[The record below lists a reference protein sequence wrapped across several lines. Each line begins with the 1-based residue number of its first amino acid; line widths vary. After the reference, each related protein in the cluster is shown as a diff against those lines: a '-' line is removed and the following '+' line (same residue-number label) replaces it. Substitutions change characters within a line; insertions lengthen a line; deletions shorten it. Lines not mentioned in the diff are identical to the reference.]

1 MARVEPRLHVVL
13 IEPEIPHNTGA
24 IARLCL
30 ATGSTLHLVGRLGFR
45 IDDRQVR
52 RAGLDY
58 WEHVDIRQHLDWEA
72 AQAELGAAPAYF
84 LESDGPQI
92 YTETRF
98 PSNAALVFGSETR
111 GLPPSLVRQ
120 SDRCFRIPIFDERV
134 RSLNLATSVAI
145 VLYEA
150 IRQNAGTGVAGL

>member
-1 MARVEPRLHVVL
+1 MHVVL

-30 ATGSTLHLVGRLGFR
+30 ATRSTLHLVGRLGFR

-72 AQAELGAAPAYF
+72 AQTDLAGAPTFF
-84 LESDGPQI
+84 LESDGPRL

-98 PSNAALVFGSETR
+98 PPNAALIFGSETR

-120 SDRCFRIPIFDERV
+120 SDRCFRIPIFDDRV
-134 RSLNLATSVAI
+134 RSLNLATSAAI

-150 IRQNAGTGVAGL
+150 VRQNLDQGAPT